1 MIFLEYMLYVLIF
14 IFAYEI
20 IRGFAVRFFKKRL
33 LSSVNENI
41 RENRIRVDKY
51 KFTKKIVVKNDLMN
65 DADINRLIIETS
77 KEKNISIAEV
87 KKQAE
92 GYIDE
97 IVPFFNI
104 LTYYKLGYIVANFVL
119 NFIYEVII
127 DKENAEKLKK
137 IPESSVVVF
146 VMNHRSNIDYIL
158 VAYMLAREI
167 SLSYAVGEWARVW
180 PLEYIFKSFGAY
192 FIRRKCRDR
201 LYHLVL
207 EKYIQHISL
216 RGVTQGIF
224 FEGGLTRDGK
234 FKEPKLGIIDY
245 IARIKNDPKFRGDI
259 VFVPASINYD
269 WILEDRILIEEWKDG
284 KEKSGFRD
292 NIKSLV
298 KIIIQTPVMA
308 VINLARY
315 FAGRLKHHGSASVSF
330 GDPVFLSDFLKKRGS
345 KILNLEREERLKY
358 IKEFSKT
365 LQEKIQ
371 SVMPITPVP
380 LISKAMLSLNK
391 QNLKKKDLV
400 KKVDEYLKILSLK
413 NSRVVR
419 GKAFIK
425 SMIIEEKL
433 KEEKDDRIKEL
444 VEFEEGFIQ
453 FEEAYEIV
461 SVALDLLK
469 TRKIV
474 KIVNKEIIINEEKKS
489 YLEFYANS
497 LENLV

>member
-1 MIFLEYMLYVLIF
+1 LKVLEYILYILIF
-14 IFAYEI
+14 IIAYEI
-20 IRGFAVRFFKKRL
+20 IRGLIVGFFKKKL
-33 LSSVNENI
+33 TTSVNENI
-41 RENRIRVDKY
+41 QENKIRVDKY
-51 KFTKKIVVKNDLMN
+51 KFTNKIVVRNDLMN
-65 DADINRLIIETS
+65 DADINRLIIEVA
-77 KEKNISIAEV
+77 KEKKIPIAEV

-92 GYIDE
+92 SYIDE

-104 LTYYKLGYIVANFVL
+104 LTYYKFGYIVANFVL

-192 FIRRKCRDR
+192 FIRRKCKDS

-245 IARIKNDPKFRGDI
+245 IARIKNDPKFRGEI

-269 WILEDRILIEEWKDG
+269 WILEDRILIEEWKKG

-292 NIKSLV
+292 NFKSLI
-298 KIIIQTPVMA
+298 KIIFETPIMA
-308 VINLARY
+308 VVNLIRY
-315 FAGRLKHHGSASVSF
+315 FAGRLKQHGSASVSF
-330 GDPVFLSDFLKKRGS
+330 GDPVYLSDFLKKQSVDVLKLDRD
-345 KILNLEREERLKY
+345 ERMKY
-358 IKEFSKT
+358 IKEFSNT

-380 LISKAMLSLNK
+380 LISKALLSLNRK
-391 QNLKKKDLV
+391 SLKKIDLV
-400 KKVDEYLKILSLK
+400 KKVDEYLKILSSK

-419 GKAFIK
+419 GKAFVK
-425 SMIIEEKL
+425 SMIIEDKL
-433 KEEKDDRIKEL
+433 KEEKDDRMKGL

-461 SVALDLLK
+461 RVALDLLK
-469 TRKIV
+469 IRKIV
-474 KIVNKEIIINEEKKS
+474 NIKNKEIVINELKKS
-489 YLEFYANS
+489 YLEYYANS